1 MSIADSFKKLN
12 EINLSEFDVSEL
24 DLENV
29 GSWPLP
35 VRVTACVL
43 VFILVVFL
51 GYQFHLRGFQTHLD
65 REIAKEEELKEQFR
79 VKAFQA
85 ANLGAYREQMR
96 QMEESFGALVK
107 QLPSDTEVPGLLE
120 DITFTGRGAGLQFEA
135 IKLQPEKISEFY
147 IELPISIT
155 VKGNYHDLGSFV
167 SGVASLPRIVTLHD
181 FAIDPSSGGSVLKMD
196 ILARTYR
203 YNDREAE

>member
-1 MSIADSFKKLN
+1 MNIGESLKKLN
-12 EINLSEFDVSEL
+12 LSEL
-24 DLENV
+24 DLADLDFENV
-29 GSWPLP
+29 GAWPLP
-35 VRVTACVL
+35 IRIISCLLVL
-43 VFILVVFL
+43 LLVIFL
-51 GYQFHLRGFQTHLD
+51 GYQFHLSGLQTQLD
-65 REIAKEEELKEQFR
+65 REVAREKELKEQFR
-79 VKAFQA
+79 TKAFQS

-96 QMEESFGALVK
+96 QIEDSFGALVR

-135 IKLQPEKISEFY
+135 IKLQPEKTTEFY

-181 FAIDPSSGGSVLKMD
+181 FSIDPLPGSNKLKMD
-196 ILARTYR
+196 IVARTYR

>member
-1 MSIADSFKKLN
+1 MNIGESLKKLN
-12 EINLSEFDVSEL
+12 EVNLSDL
-24 DLENV
+24 DFENV
-29 GSWPLP
+29 GAWPLP
-35 VRVTACVL
+35 MRIISCLLVL
-43 VFILVVFL
+43 LLVIFL
-51 GYQFHLRGFQTHLD
+51 GYQFHLSGLQTRLD
-65 REIAKEEELKEQFR
+65 REIAREKELKEQFR
-79 VKAFQA
+79 TKAFQS

-96 QMEESFGALVK
+96 QIEDSFGALVR

-135 IKLQPEKISEFY
+135 IKLQPEIVTEFY

-181 FAIDPSSGGSVLKMD
+181 FSIDPLPGSNKLKMD

-203 YNDREAE
+203 YNDRGAE

>member
-1 MSIADSFKKLN
+1 MSLADSLKKLN
-12 EINLSEFDVSEL
+12 ELELNEL

-29 GSWPLP
+29 GAWPLP
-35 VRVTACVL
+35 VRIVACVL
-43 VFILVVFL
+43 TLILVIAL
-51 GYQFHLRGFQTHLD
+51 GYQFHLSGLQARLD
-65 REIAKEEELKEQFR
+65 REVAKEKELKEQFR

-85 ANLGAYREQMR
+85 ANLEAYRDQMR
-96 QMEESFGALVK
+96 QMEESFGALVR

-135 IKLQPEKISEFY
+135 IKLQPEKASEFY

-181 FAIDPSSGGSVLKMD
+181 FSIDPSSGSNQLKMD

-203 YNDREAE
+203 YNDKGAD

>member
-1 MSIADSFKKLN
+1 MNIAESLKKLN
-12 EINLSEFDVSEL
+12 LSEMDLSDL
-24 DLENV
+24 DFENL
-29 GSWPLP
+29 GAWPLP
-35 VRVTACVL
+35 VRIIACLLVL
-43 VFILVVFL
+43 LLVVLL
-51 GYQFHLRGFQTHLD
+51 GYQFHLSGLQTQLD
-65 REIAKEEELKEQFR
+65 RKVAKEKQLKEQFR
-79 VKAFQA
+79 TKAFQS

-96 QMEESFGALVK
+96 QIEDSFGALVR

-135 IKLQPEKISEFY
+135 IKLQPEKTSEFY

-181 FAIDPSSGGSVLKMD
+181 FSIDPLPDSNKLKMD

-203 YNDREAE
+203 YNDKETE

>member
-1 MSIADSFKKLN
+1 MNMGESLKKLN
-12 EINLSEFDVSEL
+12 EVNLSDL
-24 DLENV
+24 DFENV
-29 GSWPLP
+29 GAWPLP
-35 VRVTACVL
+35 IRIISCLLVL
-43 VFILVVFL
+43 LLVIFL
-51 GYQFHLRGFQTHLD
+51 GYQFHLSGLQTQLD
-65 REIAKEEELKEQFR
+65 REIAKEKELKEQFR
-79 VKAFQA
+79 TKAFQS

-96 QMEESFGALVK
+96 QIEDSFGKLVR

-135 IKLQPEKISEFY
+135 IKLEPEIATEFY

-181 FAIDPSSGGSVLKMD
+181 FSIDPLSGSNKLKMN